1 MNNLK
6 RIILL
11 TLIIPISVKANCSN
25 QELTRYKSLASNINN
40 YYDYDETSNKFN
52 ITAYNLS
59 NELRIIN
66 KSDESSYETNDQFG
80 EINIGNLNPGN
91 TVTLGVYPKN
101 DNCKD
106 YRVYTIYV
114 NLPYYNQ
121 YYNDEVCINNNNQL
135 CSKWVNT
142 SKFSHEEFINRVKQE
157 KSGQQE
163 EIKEPEEEMKK
174 YGFFD
179 FIADF
184 YIPILLV
191 IIVGGSVAIY
201 FLDKKRKFDF

>member
-11 TLIIPISVKANCSN
+11 ALIIPISVKAKCSN
-25 QELTRYKSLASNINN
+25 QELTRYKTLASNINN
-40 YYDYDETSNKFN
+40 YYEYNEESNKFN
-52 ITAYNLS
+52 ITAYNVS

-66 KSDESSYETNDQFG
+66 KNDNSSYSTNDKFG
-80 EINIGNLNPGN
+80 EINIGNLNPGD
-91 TVTLGVYPKN
+91 TITLGVYPQN
-101 DNCKD
+101 NNCKD

-114 NLPYYNQ
+114 NLPYYNK
-121 YYNDEVCINNNNQL
+121 YYKEDICINNNNQL

-142 SKFSHEEFINRVKQE
+142 SSFSREEFVQKVKQE
-157 KSGQQE
+157 SSGQQQ